1 MFRSK
6 FFLAV
11 AVVTLLF
18 LIAAIVMQIMEM
30 REFMMF

>member
-18 LIAAIVMQIMEM
+18 LIATIVMQIMEC
-30 REFMMF
+30 REFMIF

>member
-11 AVVTLLF
+11 AILTLLVP
-18 LIAAIVMQIMEM
+18 IATIVMQVMEM